1 MLDGNTFAATS
12 LPKDIFELVRKENVD
27 SLMAVFP
34 VKRFH
39 YLASDGCAL
48 LLRETIDAM
57 SDKGFDCFMK
67 YHLATCERADLLGVT
82 SHAVDI
88 FQK

>member
-1 MLDGNTFAATS
+1 
-12 LPKDIFELVRKENVD
+12 
-27 SLMAVFP
+27 MAVFP
-34 VKRFH
+34 VKRLH

-57 SDKGFDCFMK
+57 SDKEFDYFMK

-82 SHAVDI
+82 GHAVDI

>member
-1 MLDGNTFAATS
+1 
-12 LPKDIFELVRKENVD
+12 
-27 SLMAVFP
+27 MAVFA

-48 LLRETIDAM
+48 LLRKTIDAM
-57 SDKGFDCFMK
+57 SDKEFDCFMK